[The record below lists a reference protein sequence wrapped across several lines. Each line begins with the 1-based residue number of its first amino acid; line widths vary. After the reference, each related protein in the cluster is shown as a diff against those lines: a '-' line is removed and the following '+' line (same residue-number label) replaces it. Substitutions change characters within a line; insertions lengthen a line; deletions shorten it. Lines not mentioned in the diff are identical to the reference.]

1 MKGDKLFSFDTYKK
15 LSANILLIDLI
26 IFTILSIVFS
36 LITFNFTNLFN
47 LFNLFFVIV
56 GFVSVILLEVAAYY
70 IYKAYNLQQEM
81 DLFV

>member
-47 LFNLFFVIV
+47 LFFVIV